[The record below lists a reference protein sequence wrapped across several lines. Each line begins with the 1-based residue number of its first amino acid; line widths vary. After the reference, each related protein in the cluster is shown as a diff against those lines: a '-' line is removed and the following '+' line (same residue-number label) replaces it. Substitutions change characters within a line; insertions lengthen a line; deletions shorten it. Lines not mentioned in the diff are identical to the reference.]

1 MYCRGSTRWQDI
13 TTVATAMAAWP
24 LVSTSAVNSLV
35 RNRPDH
41 ISQLM
46 TSNIYATI
54 NIIQTIQRKIFL
66 PNTTAFIC
74 YPPWRDNICY
84 LFKTTIWNEFVYWG
98 LDLRFK
104 IHMASQLSSSIDNG
118 FVCRQTNSWTNA
130 DLLSIGYLG
139 IKFGGVWTNAR
150 QLLINIIKFETVIC
164 ESSGPIGEIL
174 LNCPEIPT
182 MSIQIS
188 EA

>member
-35 RNRPDH
+35 RNSTDH

-54 NIIQTIQRKIFL
+54 NIIQTIQRKII
-66 PNTTAFIC
+66 PSKHC

-104 IHMASQLSSSIDNG
+104 IHMASQLSFSICND

-130 DLLSIGYLG
+130 DLLPIGYLE
-139 IKFGGVWTNAR
+139 IKFGGMWTNTR
-150 QLLINIIKFETVIC
+150 QLLMKKK
-164 ESSGPIGEIL
+164 SLKL
-174 LNCPEIPT
+174 LSANHLA
-182 MSIQIS
+182 Q
-188 EA
+188 